1 MYINYISL
9 YIIYKPIY
17 INIILIL
24 YFSHSYV
31 ALLYNYKTLSYMCSR
46 LATIFY
52 ILMMKQY
59 L

>member
-1 MYINYISL
+1 M
-9 YIIYKPIY
+9 
-17 INIILIL
+17 L

-31 ALLYNYKTLSYMCSR
+31 VLLYNYKTLSYMCSR
-46 LATIFY
+46 LVTIFY

>member
-24 YFSHSYV
+24 YFTFSYV
-31 ALLYNYKTLSYMCSR
+31 VLLYNYKTLSHMYSR
-46 LATIFY
+46 LVTIFY